1 MNPYKSGWSA
11 GIVMVKMGFMDGT
24 TEMGSLRSMID
35 HIGIS
40 DAVMQHFASR

>member
-11 GIVMVKMGFMDGT
+11 GIAIVMMAFSDGT
-24 TEMGSLRSMID
+24 TGKGSFGVMMV
-35 HIGIS
+35 HMGIS